1 MSDYRLPEELR
12 KIARRL
18 VARQLVAPHLADDLR
33 NKRVGVLAVQL
44 VVARLERIENLRMVE
59 DVSRLREAIRARRIA
74 ALAHK
79 TRKVE
84 ERFGDAAELAPA
96 HRRRLFGRERQHL
109 LRRPVA
115 EAPRDLK
122 RLFVS
127 AYLRLVEKPLENLVL
142 NVPRCPDA
150 YAGYDLVDVGRWKC
164 PNPSGADRVLA
175 ALQFRDGDRG
185 AGLHRLVACRLV
197 ERGHA

>member
-1 MSDYRLPEELR
+1 MSDDRLPEELG
-12 KIARRL
+12 KAARL
-18 VARQLVAPHLADDLR
+18 GVARQLIAAHLADDLR
-33 NKRVGVLAVQL
+33 YERVGVLAVQL
-44 VVARLERIENLRMVE
+44 VAAAFKRIDDLGMVE
-59 DVSRLREAIRARRIA
+59 YAGRLREAIRARRIA

-84 ERFGDAAELAPA
+84 KRFGDAAELAPA

-109 LRRPVA
+109 VRRPVA

-122 RLFVS
+122 CRFVS
-127 AYLRLVEKPLENLVL
+127 TYLRLVDKPLENLVL

-150 YAGYDLVDVGRWKC
+150 NAGDYLVDVGHWKC
-164 PNPSGADRVLA
+164 PDPSGADRVLA
-175 ALQFRDGDRG
+175 APKLRDGDRG
-185 AGLHRLVACRLV
+185 SGLHRLVACRLA